1 MCNQLKKTQNFF
13 IKKIIQNFIYYIIW
27 MRYSYIVGISINK
40 LFELFVITFIIFR
53 KQRWSVTSISPQ
65 PLFLVYWFLNLTL
78 EKGTNYNRHIHI
90 SFESNKNNI
99 HLAFNFFLDFYYLNP
114 IKLKFLRKKIFFE
127 GPCNG
132 EYMRG
137 FFFFFLRN
145 IIRIVLDVPVS
156 WNHLS

>member
-1 MCNQLKKTQNFF
+1 
-13 IKKIIQNFIYYIIW
+13 

-65 PLFLVYWFLNLTL
+65 TLFLVHWFLNLTL
-78 EKGTNYNRHIHI
+78 EKGTNYNHHIHI

-99 HLAFNFFLDFYYLNP
+99 HLAFNFFLDFYYSDP
-114 IKLKFLRKKIFFE
+114 IKLKFLRKKIFVE

-132 EYMRG
+132 
-137 FFFFFLRN
+137 
-145 IIRIVLDVPVS
+145 
-156 WNHLS
+156 